1 MSDGKP
7 SPPKVP
13 RVIQEAG
20 KAVERDIK
28 PALRLMGRIFFNT
41 WLGDQ
46 SYVHVPPGAAP
57 PPARRAPRPKASPP
71 STAAGVHTTDPGP
84 RPMVIDAELIED
96 CLTCG
101 GSKKVGRPGHQVPCP
116 SCAGK

>member
-1 MSDGKP
+1 MT
-7 SPPKVP
+7 SPADKAPKVP

-20 KAVERDIK
+20 RAVERDIK

-46 SYVHVPPGAAP
+46 SYVKVPPGAEQPRIKVRQQKPRAQ
-57 PPARRAPRPKASPP
+57 APRPPAP
-71 STAAGVHTTDPGP
+71 SDSSPGP
-84 RPMVIDAELIED
+84 VVIDAELIEE

-101 GSKKVGRPGHQVPCP
+101 GSKKVGRLGHEVPCP